1 MKTLRKR
8 KTMHGV
14 LILCAAA
21 LVSGA
26 CGDGSKDA
34 TDAAGSANG
43 GEARFEIVSSW
54 EPSLRPA
61 GQHTVLEYSLTVANR
76 GSSSGEVGCEIWMD
90 GEPLPGKSTSVTI
103 DPGAEGAVE
112 GDARAP
118 IAADEVD
125 LTDLKP
131 RCE

>member
-8 KTMHGV
+8 KTVHGV
-14 LILCAAA
+14 LVLCAAV

-26 CGDGSKDA
+26 CGDGSNDA
-34 TDAAGSANG
+34 TDPAGSANG

-61 GQHTVLEYSLTVANR
+61 GEHTALEYSLTVANR
-76 GSSSGEVGCEIWMD
+76 GSSSGEVACEIWMD
-90 GEPLPGKSTSVTI
+90 GEPLEGQSTSLAI
-103 DPGAEGAVE
+103 DPGAEGTVE
-112 GDARAP
+112 GDARVP
-118 IAADEVD
+118 IEPDEID
-125 LTDLKP
+125 LTDLDP